1 MGKGSDQ
8 WEGGERETRREGAER
23 GEKARLGYLSSGPLY
38 IVPSYATALK
48 THCTDINRNNTTVR
62 AY

>member
-1 MGKGSDQ
+1 MGKGREE

-38 IVPSYATALK
+38 IVPIRPCTEDALY
-48 THCTDINRNNTTVR
+48 R
-62 AY
+62 Y